1 VLPSATL
8 APSPEP
14 TTLVVRPSVPTG
26 QATPA
31 SGGLPPLVPSEET
44 IPAEALPAGLL
55 DTLKSDLATR
65 TGVAVDAIL
74 FVSAEFV
81 IWNDGSLGCPEPGV
95 SYIQILIEGYR
106 VILSADG
113 TNYDYRTG
121 RGDEFILCER

>member
-1 VLPSATL
+1 V
-8 APSPEP
+8 
-14 TTLVVRPSVPTG
+14 
-26 QATPA
+26 
-31 SGGLPPLVPSEET
+31 LVPSEET
-44 IPAEALPAGLL
+44 IPAEALPPGLL
-55 DTLKSDLATR
+55 DTLKADLSTR
-65 TGVAVDAIL
+65 SGVAVDAIQ

-121 RGDEFILCER
+121 RGEEFILCER